1 MKCVPSMT
9 VTASATSAEEC
20 GGLAAAPNYT
30 DVDVFALHIF
40 IRYHVHRH
48 EDRSSVIIT
57 LHTL

>member
-1 MKCVPSMT
+1 MT

-48 EDRSSVIIT
+48 EDKSSVIIT